1 MQPKYFGW
9 NRFLNQDGF
18 YTYMYS
24 NCPIPKPT
32 KKTKSVSQNTS
43 VDFENLGTEM
53 KTNQSHISCSG
64 DGFSL
69 K

>member
-1 MQPKYFGW
+1 MQPKYFDW
-9 NRFLNQDGF
+9 NRFLMVSTLICTQIAQFLNPQ
-18 YTYMYS
+18 
-24 NCPIPKPT
+24 
-32 KKTKSVSQNTS
+32 KKTKYVSQNTS
-43 VDFENLGTEM
+43 VDFENLGIEI